1 MRSRYDEAFKI
12 TRECNAVI
20 CCSFN
25 ETFNLSVAEGMTV
38 GHVVLR
44 NDSGGMSEQLD
55 DGVNG
60 YEDRE
65 PGRAQFA
72 GAIERVLNKASTQ
85 DRSFRLMGRAS
96 QERVAGLHHA
106 YVDAVR

>member
-1 MRSRYDEAFKI
+1 M
-12 TRECNAVI
+12 I

-25 ETFNLSVAEGMTV
+25 ETFNLSVLEGMSV

-60 YEDRE
+60 FKIE
-65 PGRAQFA
+65 GRDVRQFA
-72 GAIERVLNKASTQ
+72 GVIERVLNKTSMQ
-85 DRSFRLMGRAS
+85 DLELQMMGRAS
-96 QERVAGLHHA
+96 QERVAGA
-106 YVDAVR
+106 APRIS